1 METIIVT
8 AFNTLNGSSGVL
20 SFLISMSALTFG
32 AWLYFRKTKIE
43 EVTSVGTLQQKQI
56 TSLLEQI
63 QFLAEELTKARSQI
77 AEIHEQNVH
86 LMQQV
91 RESNHRIQELER
103 LLDINRSL

>member
-20 SFLISMSALTFG
+20 SFLISMSTLIFG
-32 AWLYFRKTKIE
+32 GWLYFRKTNIE

-63 QFLAEELTKARSQI
+63 QFLAEELTKARTQI

-103 LLDINRSL
+103 LLEINRNI

>member
-8 AFNTLNGSSGVL
+8 AFNTLNGSSGFL
-20 SFLISMSALTFG
+20 SFLVSVSTLAFG
-32 AWLYFRKTKIE
+32 AWLYFRKTNIE
-43 EVTSVGTLQQKQI
+43 EITSIGTLQQKQI

-63 QFLAEELTKARSQI
+63 QFLAEELSKARNQI

-103 LLDINRSL
+103 LLDINRSI